1 MREEANQEIRE
12 IRLIL
17 NLTKSMIR
25 MGMNC
30 SMIDTVENPQMV
42 VEVSIL
48 TVLKKLEDY
57 FVFPIGEKISLEEA
71 ETGIKQIYDVAEI
84 PEVNLEDALIY
95 LNVIKKGV
103 QSGRIEYS
111 PGLGTE
117 VQSKELREE
126 IKKIFVTGIA
136 LIGKEVMGREKVTP
150 ECENIL
156 NQSIKAALKEYG
168 SLEIPIL

>member
-1 MREEANQEIRE
+1 MREEASQEIRE

-30 SMIDTVENPQMV
+30 SMIDTVENPKMV

-71 ETGIKQIYDVAEI
+71 ETGIKQIYDVTEI
-84 PEVNLEDALIY
+84 MI
-95 LNVIKKGV
+95 
-103 QSGRIEYS
+103 
-111 PGLGTE
+111 
-117 VQSKELREE
+117 
-126 IKKIFVTGIA
+126 
-136 LIGKEVMGREKVTP
+136 
-150 ECENIL
+150 
-156 NQSIKAALKEYG
+156 
-168 SLEIPIL
+168 